1 MSEKEKEAL
10 VRRYK
15 SNIRL
20 NGRYYIFFGLW
31 AAVRSFMMLTLD
43 DSILKEAFAEMEVEE
58 AIRGFVEFFV
68 IVVLILIML
77 CILAIHFFVGIS
89 AIRYSRGKSKNRIF
103 LLIAAI
109 DIIVIVLSVP
119 NDFPNGIRA
128 SAIAAA
134 MVDITQVIMLGNML
148 YSVIRIK
155 SLTEAAKE

>member
-31 AAVRSFMMLTLD
+31 AAVRSFMTLTLD

-58 AIRGFVEFFV
+58 DIRGFVEISV
-68 IVVLILIML
+68 IIVLILIML
-77 CILAIHFFVGIS
+77 FILSIHFFVGMS
-89 AIRYSRGKSKNRIF
+89 AIRYSSGKNKSKIF
-103 LLIAAI
+103 LVIAAI
-109 DIIVIVLSVP
+109 DIIVIILSVP

-134 MVDITQVIMLGNML
+134 LVDITQVIMLGNML

-155 SLTEAAKE
+155 SLTQAAKE

>member
-1 MSEKEKEAL
+1 MTDKDKEAL

-43 DSILKEAFAEMEVEE
+43 NSILKEAFAEMEVEE
-58 AIRGFVEFFV
+58 ALRGFVEFFV
-68 IVVLILIML
+68 IIVLILIML
-77 CILAIHFFVGIS
+77 FILSIHFFVGIN
-89 AIRYSRGKSKNRIF
+89 AIRYSSGKSKNRIF
-103 LLIAAI
+103 LVIAAI
-109 DIIVIVLSVP
+109 DIIVIILSVP
-119 NDFPNGIRA
+119 NDFSEGIRA

-155 SLTEAAKE
+155 KLTQAAKE